1 MRVAVQAEEGGVT
14 PDPNPLPG
22 EQRWSAFAADYP
34 VEHAGQAASRSSIV
48 PAQSRPEENIWARR
62 ISVVVLVLFCLE
74 LGLVLLVLPWTR
86 LWVDNNLLL
95 NHPALRNLAGN
106 AFVRGAFSGLGL
118 LDLWIGIWEAFR
130 YREQA

>member
-1 MRVAVQAEEGGVT
+1 VT
-14 PDPNPLPG
+14 PDPNSVPG
-22 EQRWSAFAADYP
+22 EERWRAFAAEYP
-34 VEHAGQAASRSSIV
+34 VEGAGPAASRSPIV
-48 PAQSRPEENIWARR
+48 PAQPSPTENIWARR

-95 NHPALRNLAGN
+95 NYPALRNLAGN

-118 LDLWIGIWEAFR
+118 LDLWIGIWEAFH
-130 YREQA
+130 YRERQPDHV